1 MPRIGYHASHEQFAP
16 EELLGLVRLAEAAGF
31 AAAKSSDHFH
41 PWSERQGQSGFAWSW
56 GITSSR
62 KAVMTAQK
70 VGVAFFLILLAMC
83 WAAIFGLWQ
92 AGATLPVV
100 AH

>member
-1 MPRIGYHASHEQFAP
+1 MAYH
-16 EELLGLVRLAEAAGF
+16 LGNGI
-31 AAAKSSDHFH
+31 
-41 PWSERQGQSGFAWSW
+41 SGFAWSW

-70 VGVAFFLILLAMC
+70 VGVAFFLILLARR
-83 WAAIFGLWQ
+83 AGPPIFDLRQ